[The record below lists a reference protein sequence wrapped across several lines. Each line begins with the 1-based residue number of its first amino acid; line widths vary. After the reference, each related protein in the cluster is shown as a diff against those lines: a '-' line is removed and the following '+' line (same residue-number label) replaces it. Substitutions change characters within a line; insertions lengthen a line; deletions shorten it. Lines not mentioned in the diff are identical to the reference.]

1 MATFTVQVN
10 EYPNCDFCRLNGV
23 KCHALVDG
31 KTKLG
36 PWAFMC
42 LPHHERVGIGLGL
55 GKGQLLVKRQ
65 VQPTSKPSKLSIQ
78 AIIDHKANA

>member
-1 MATFTVQVN
+1 
-10 EYPNCDFCRLNGV
+10 
-23 KCHALVDG
+23 
-31 KTKLG
+31 
-36 PWAFMC
+36 
-42 LPHHERVGIGLGL
+42 LGL